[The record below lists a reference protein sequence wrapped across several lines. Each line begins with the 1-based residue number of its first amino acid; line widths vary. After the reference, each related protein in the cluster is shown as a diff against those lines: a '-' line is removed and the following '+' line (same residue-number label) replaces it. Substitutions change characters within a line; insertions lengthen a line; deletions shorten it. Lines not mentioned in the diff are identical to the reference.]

1 MKIKSLVLFLP
12 LLLVGT
18 SYAGTIVV
26 LPSVQAPA
34 ISPISL
40 WLFAVGIAL
49 SLFNIVGIYAYGAVG
64 RWFSP
69 IAHFV
74 FGMALSAMA
83 AIMLAFAGFYRA
95 EIIIPMHTITNA
107 TNTITIL
114 NTTLTSIPL
123 TANSIFL
130 LIIESFILINVFSA
144 IAYVLLLFMGRR
156 NRPR

>member
-18 SYAGTIVV
+18 SYATTII
-26 LPSVQAPA
+26 LPSVSAPA
-34 ISPISL
+34 ISSVSL

-130 LIIESFILINVFSA
+130 LIIESFIVINVFSA